1 MARIEVKK
9 VDRALNV
16 PRRNAGSREGKR
28 FLDIQR
34 ALLNVKRADGEF
46 HRSAAGDLKPGA
58 FGIHVSR
65 FHGDAAVLTGD
76 NAERQCLG
84 VHSGGTACHRIS
96 LEVEP
101 GESSGLRCHTKQ
113 FFLSVP
119 VDREFR
125 SVRIRDGALEVSGRE
140 VSLFRTDLA
149 AVKCHG
155 ILFAVPADL
164 YRVSGEAARFAGEA
178 AGVNFRS
185 GERERPGTE
194 AERLIFALPAKRE
207 ILRVD
212 SAETRAEGALR
223 EFHRGF
229 RERELPK
236 VKRYITVVEC
246 FEAFS
251 PGVIRLDGERA
262 LPLLRQ
268 REILQIQCAA
278 GTHRGL
284 FFHQRILG
292 IDLRGRSARDRE
304 TGEFRVA

>member
-1 MARIEVKK
+1 M
-9 VDRALNV
+9 
-16 PRRNAGSREGKR
+16 
-28 FLDIQR
+28 
-34 ALLNVKRADGEF
+34 
-46 HRSAAGDLKPGA
+46 
-58 FGIHVSR
+58 
-65 FHGDAAVLTGD
+65 
-76 NAERQCLG
+76 C
-84 VHSGGTACHRIS
+84 
-96 LEVEP
+96 
-101 GESSGLRCHTKQ
+101 
-113 FFLSVP
+113 
-119 VDREFR
+119 
-125 SVRIRDGALEVSGRE
+125 
-140 VSLFRTDLA
+140 
-149 AVKCHG
+149 
-155 ILFAVPADL
+155 
-164 YRVSGEAARFAGEA
+164 
-178 AGVNFRS
+178 
-185 GERERPGTE
+185 ERERPGTE